1 MLDLNT
7 DFSEMARFTI
17 VTRIITN
24 VLFHNKMEKKDK
36 FAMTGLIADEPL
48 IRCKT
53 CDK

>member
-7 DFSEMARFTI
+7 DFSETTQFTI
-17 VTRIITN
+17 VKRILMNI
-24 VLFHNKMEKKDK
+24 LFHNKLEKKDK
-36 FAMTGLIADEPL
+36 DSLTGLIADEPL